1 MITKQEAD
9 ALMVKHGGNKTRVAG
24 ELGIQRATLRNILNG
39 AGNAGVMSGVPV
51 SVTPDKAHVTSLKGL
66 EIGGLR
72 MARKKPADSIK
83 SRLYT
88 LEQGKGY
95 PIDEAAREWGV
106 GVETLRKH
114 AREVDAVMY
123 VELTPENWIQML
135 VYPRRT
141 K

>member
-1 MITKQEAD
+1 MITKQEAE
-9 ALMVKHGGNKTRVAG
+9 ALMVKFEGNKSAVARH
-24 ELGIQRATLRNILNG
+24 LGIQRATLRGILDG
-39 AGNAGVMSGVPV
+39 DPKAGVL
-51 SVTPDKAHVTSLKGL
+51 VTRREDQVAAHKVTGLKGL

-106 GVETLRKH
+106 SVETLRKH
-114 AREVDAVMY
+114 AKEVDAVMF

-135 VYPRRT
+135 IYPRRT